1 MDMGRSEGPSRETSP
16 VERTGAH
23 LLAGGGTKTIKDHPK
38 SNLSILDTRER
49 EGIIL
54 RAIPTTS
61 SLYRKIISSAV

>member
-1 MDMGRSEGPSRETSP
+1 MDRGEVRGSRETSP

-23 LLAGGGTKTIKDHPK
+23 LLAGGGTKAIKDHPK

-54 RAIPTTS
+54 RAIPTS
-61 SLYRKIISSAV
+61 SLYRKIISSTV